1 MKKIAIVLTIGFA
14 LVPPLHTQDARQVQR
29 EACMEACMLER
40 PNADLQ
46 RQEVIA
52 LEKETARAI
61 QLGDATFFRRVYSD
75 DFSGVLSRGQN
86 VDKASFIA
94 VVQTP
99 EIKYESFS
107 TSDIKVRLYRDIA
120 VATSTWSMRVVLKGQ
135 RMSSQMRVLHVYI
148 YGAGGYHVV
157 AAQTTWLPPYV
168 EQPLEPSQPPLGVT
182 RGEARPRDR
191 PA

>member
-1 MKKIAIVLTIGFA
+1 MKRIAIVLITWFA
-14 LVPPLHTQDARQVQR
+14 VAPPLHPQDERQFQR
-29 EACMEACMLER
+29 ESCMDACMRER

-61 QLGDATFFRRVYSD
+61 QLGDGTFFRRVYTD

-86 VDKASFIA
+86 VDKSSFIA
-94 VVQTP
+94 VVQAP
-99 EIKYESFS
+99 QIKYESFAA
-107 TSDIKVRLYRDIA
+107 SDIKVRLYRDVA

-135 RMSSQMRVLHVYI
+135 RMSSQMRVLHVYL

-157 AAQTTWLPPYV
+157 AAQTTSLPPYL
-168 EQPLEPSQPPLGVT
+168 EQPL
-182 RGEARPRDR
+182 
-191 PA
+191 